1 VNQRSACLSFHLRS
15 VRDAALMQLF
25 RNPRLR
31 CRFVAEPR
39 FIPSLS
45 MFPTFDV
52 GDRFV
57 AEKLTYRF
65 AHPPV
70 AGDIVIFVP
79 PKGVVPDDGG
89 WCAPHVQT

>member
-1 VNQRSACLSFHLRS
+1 
-15 VRDAALMQLF
+15 
-25 RNPRLR
+25 
-31 CRFVAEPR
+31 
-39 FIPSLS
+39 

-65 AHPPV
+65 AHPP
-70 AGDIVIFVP
+70 ATGDIVIFVP

-89 WCAPHVQT
+89 WCESVLETVSCVN